1 MDKLPEPLFLEILSQ
16 FDDLADVSRCQI
28 ASKTFKTAYPHLR
41 SINHQCMLKRY
52 LNSRPST
59 VSSSSKVITP
69 FKTVFMNMISRLKV
83 VETVRIG
90 IDNALLDLSY
100 RDGEDEADDPHLTD
114 GEFVKLWLP
123 RVSGGMKSLSI
134 SDFWLQSCR
143 RRSVVLS
150 LVSSYCHNLVEL
162 EVKNAWLSV
171 ENVSPVPMLTSLTL
185 ESVRLDDKRLV
196 RLNECFPDLKVLN
209 LINVSGVKAPYI
221 HLLNLKT
228 YHWTVPDSLSS
239 LTLITPNL
247 STLRLE
253 CIKSTRLH
261 VKAPKLFHIHLDID
275 RHNFEIKKFENL
287 KTVWLKS
294 RNIGTLFETF
304 ELVETVENLTVD
316 TRDWPRGATG
326 SCNFTI

>member
-1 MDKLPEPLFLEILSQ
+1 
-16 FDDLADVSRCQI
+16 
-28 ASKTFKTAYPHLR
+28 
-41 SINHQCMLKRY
+41 
-52 LNSRPST
+52 
-59 VSSSSKVITP
+59 
-69 FKTVFMNMISRLKV
+69 MISKLKV

-90 IDNALLDLSY
+90 IDNELLDLSY
-100 RDGEDEADDPHLTD
+100 RDGEDEADDLHLTD

-134 SDFWLQSCR
+134 LDFWLQSCQ

-162 EVKNAWLSV
+162 EVKNAWLSM
-171 ENVSPVPMLTSLTL
+171 ENVSPMPMLTSLTL
-185 ESVRLDDKRLV
+185 ESVRLNDKRLV
-196 RLNECFPDLKVLN
+196 RLNECFPNLKVLN
-209 LINVSGVKAPYI
+209 LINVWGVKAPCI

-228 YHWTVPDSLSS
+228 CHWTVPDSLSS

-261 VKAPKLFHIHLDID
+261 VEAPKLFHIHLDIE
-275 RHNFEIKKFENL
+275 RRNFEIKKFENL

-294 RNIGTLFETF
+294 RNIGALFETF
-304 ELVETVENLTVD
+304 ELAETVEKLTVD

-326 SCNFTI
+326 SCNFTIKRVFTVFPNMRFGHNLSITKIDYTDISVETSANGDVISKWNCGDINKRFRY